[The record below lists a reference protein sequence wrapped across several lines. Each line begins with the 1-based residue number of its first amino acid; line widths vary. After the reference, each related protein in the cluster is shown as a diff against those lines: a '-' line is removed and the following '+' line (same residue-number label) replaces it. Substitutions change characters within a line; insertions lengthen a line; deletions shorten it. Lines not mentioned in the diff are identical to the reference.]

1 MEDSEPFLDMQI
13 AYLTPL
19 SLNFLT
25 CKTKWLDSIAI
36 LPLGLILKY
45 IAY

>member
-1 MEDSEPFLDMQI
+1 MEVSEPFLDMQI

-25 CKTKWLDSIAI
+25 YKEIVKLTDWTKLLYFHWTDS
-36 LPLGLILKY
+36 
-45 IAY
+45 